1 MLGGLFRNLESSQV
15 IRWVILLYF
24 LHWAGDAVTYRRVTD
39 VLFAVSFSGTIIVS
53 QLRGLWDEGYIWIV
67 VFLEAAEPS

>member
-24 LHWAGDAVTYRRVTD
+24 LHWAGTRWPTGVWLI
-39 VLFAVSFSGTIIVS
+39 LFAVSFSGTKIVS
-53 QLRGLWDEGYIWIV
+53 QLRGLWEQWYIWIV